1 MLFDKETY
9 VARRNKLKQ
18 QVKEGLILLFGNNE
32 APANYPAN
40 AYKYRQDSCFLYFY
54 GQHREGLAG
63 VIDVDNDREYF
74 FGDDID
80 IEDIV
85 WFGAVDSVAD
95 LAAQSG
101 VAESAPMGRLADIV
115 GEARAKGRKIHFLPP
130 YRHDLMIQLMDLTGI
145 HPARQREEASL
156 ELIRAV
162 IDQRAVKSPA
172 EIEEIERACAIGHE
186 MHTTAMRLCRPG
198 VTEQFIAG
206 TISGIA
212 SAKGCMPSFPTI
224 LSMHGE
230 IMHGYPMPRPLE
242 AGRLMLCDAGAETN
256 ENYCS
261 DNTRTTPIS
270 GKFTTRQREI
280 YSIVE
285 ACHDHVLDIARP
297 GVKWWDVHFSVARL
311 MTERLKEIGLMKG
324 DTEEAVSNGAHAMF
338 FPHGLGHMMGMD
350 VHDMEGLGQQYVGFD
365 DEVRPSTQFGTNC
378 LRCGRRLQEGWV
390 MTDEPGIY
398 FIPAL
403 IDEWKSKGLHRDF
416 INYDLLE
423 TYKDFGGIR
432 IEDDI
437 LITADGCRMLG
448 RERIPYHIDELE
460 AFLAQRAN

>member
-9 VARRNKLKQ
+9 VARRSKLKQ

-145 HPARQREEASL
+145 HPARQREEASV

-224 LSMHGE
+224 LSMHGGN
-230 IMHGYPMPRPLE
+230 H
-242 AGRLMLCDAGAETN
+242 
-256 ENYCS
+256 
-261 DNTRTTPIS
+261 
-270 GKFTTRQREI
+270 
-280 YSIVE
+280 
-285 ACHDHVLDIARP
+285 
-297 GVKWWDVHFSVARL
+297 ARL
-311 MTERLKEIGLMKG
+311 P
-324 DTEEAVSNGAHAMF
+324 HAA
-338 FPHGLGHMMGMD
+338 PAGGRTPD
-350 VHDMEGLGQQYVGFD
+350 A
-365 DEVRPSTQFGTNC
+365 
-378 LRCGRRLQEGWV
+378 LRR
-390 MTDEPGIY
+390 
-398 FIPAL
+398 
-403 IDEWKSKGLHRDF
+403 
-416 INYDLLE
+416 
-423 TYKDFGGIR
+423 GG
-432 IEDDI
+432 
-437 LITADGCRMLG
+437 
-448 RERIPYHIDELE
+448 
-460 AFLAQRAN
+460 